1 MALKKI
7 NIELYYK
14 DQNDLMQQ
22 LYKIHNKASEGFY
35 FFYAE
40 KFDFHVWNVEE
51 IPYTIE
57 FIDGNQCMVYQ
68 SKMNKTP
75 KKI

>member
-1 MALKKI
+1 
-7 NIELYYK
+7 
-14 DQNDLMQQ
+14 